1 MKKNTDK
8 EQRQAKYENEVLKII
23 AEKKI
28 FFFEHV
34 FAFASFTRATAYNNG
49 LDKLDSIKEALTK
62 NRTNGVNYMLQ
73 KWVGSENATLQIA
86 AMRIIADENTRRS
99 LNQQYIEN
107 TIKEQP
113 IFNIKP
119 KKQND

>member
-1 MKKNTDK
+1 MDEAKL
-8 EQRQAKYENEVLKII
+8 ERQKKYEAEALKVVK
-23 AEKKI
+23 ERKI
-28 FFFEHV
+28 FFFSHI
-34 FAFASFTRATAYNNG
+34 FAFTSFSGATAYNHG
-49 LDKLDSIKEALTK
+49 LEKLESIKEALTH

-86 AMRIIADENTRRS
+86 AMRIIADEQIRRS

-119 KKQND
+119 KKK